1 MNSGD
6 CPICLYS
13 IGNENGQV
21 EPCFHVFCL
30 KCIQKWME
38 VSRSNEVLKGT
49 EGSIILSSIACDTV
63 LIN

>member
-6 CPICLYS
+6 CPICLDS

-30 KCIQKWME
+30 KCIQDWTE
-38 VSRSNEVLKGT
+38 VSRSKY
-49 EGSIILSSIACDTV
+49 
-63 LIN
+63 